1 MDFPRHLLEL
11 ETLTRAQIEALLGL
25 AAEFKHERAKARAG
39 EPGKD
44 RRGLL
49 RGKNVVTLFF
59 ENSTRTRSSFEVAAR
74 ALGADVLS
82 FQKEASSVAPVTRS
96 KR

>member
-1 MDFPRHLLEL
+1 MNDFPRHLLEL

-82 FQKEASSVAPVTRS
+82 FQK
-96 KR
+96 